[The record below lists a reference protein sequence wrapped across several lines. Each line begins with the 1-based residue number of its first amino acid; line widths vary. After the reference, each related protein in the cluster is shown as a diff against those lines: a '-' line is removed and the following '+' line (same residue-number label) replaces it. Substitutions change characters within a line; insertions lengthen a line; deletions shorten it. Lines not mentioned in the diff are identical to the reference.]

1 MQDKK
6 NQKFSEWVD
15 GEATDEDE
23 KENAK
28 NEENE
33 NQIKKIKD
41 KFQPIYSLKK
51 RQGDFIKKFFK
62 FAPKKF
68 PAKNNLQEEFSDSQL
83 VVFEIDLSELN
94 SRFRK

>member
-51 RQGDFIKKFFK
+51 RQGDFINKFIK

-68 PAKNNLQEEFSDSQL
+68 PAKNNLQE
-83 VVFEIDLSELN
+83 
-94 SRFRK
+94 